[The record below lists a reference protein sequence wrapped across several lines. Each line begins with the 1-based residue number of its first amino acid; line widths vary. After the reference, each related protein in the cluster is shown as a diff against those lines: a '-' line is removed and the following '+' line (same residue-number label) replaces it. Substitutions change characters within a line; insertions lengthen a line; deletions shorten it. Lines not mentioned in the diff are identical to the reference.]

1 MKEEVTNYFKNIPEK
16 SKPRVKEL
24 EEIIDS
30 IVGKHDIEINYGI
43 PTVYKNGKRIL
54 HYGGY
59 ENFISLYPM
68 GHVLIEK
75 YKKELLPYKTSR
87 GTIQFQNSEPL
98 PKELIRK
105 IIKDCLSLD

>member
-1 MKEEVTNYFKNIPEK
+1 MKKEVENYFEKIPES
-16 SKPRVKEL
+16 SKPRIREL
-24 EEIIDS
+24 EEIINS
-30 IVGKHDIEINYGI
+30 VVGKHDVKINYGI
-43 PTVYKNGKRIL
+43 PTVYKNDKRIL

-98 PKELIRK
+98 PTGLIRK
-105 IIKDCLSLD
+105 LVNDCLGRS